1 MDIRLSYVA
10 IATGRITS
18 SALDIALLVYL
29 FTLVETYGQ
38 GNGQSICAVSAM
50 QPAMPRAVDH

>member
-10 IATGRITS
+10 LATGRITS
-18 SALDIALLVYL
+18 SAIDIALLVYL
-29 FTLVETYGQ
+29 FTLVESYGQ

-50 QPAMPRAVDH
+50 QPAVSRILDR